1 MVTFVP
7 HDHMTH
13 DVKKLLQQS
22 SVKKFFSF
30 VNFLLNS
37 PSTPHQLSHQKIS
50 STGLRL
56 KEYLQIVRIEEGN
69 DMIIF

>member
-1 MVTFVP
+1 MVTFVL

-13 DVKKLLQQS
+13 DAKKLLQQS

-56 KEYLQIVRIEEGN
+56 KENCHTESTKTFQSAAN
-69 DMIIF
+69 